1 MNILRFHNLGFPG
14 LLLALLGTAS
24 SQAASPPRGYSIPT
38 IDLAAE
44 TNRQVIVDREP
55 GQYLGHPTTVL
66 LEDGKTILTVY
77 PKGYGKGPIVFK
89 RSTDGGLTWS
99 DRLPVPSSWATSK
112 ETPSIHRV
120 VDAAGK
126 KRLIVWSGL
135 HPARLAVSE
144 DDGKAWSEL
153 KPAGDWGGIVVMGF
167 TEPIKTG
174 AGHYLAMFHDDG
186 RFFTAKPAVKKPAV
200 MTLYKTFSQDGGLTW
215 SAPET
220 VFASSEVHLCE
231 PGFIRSP
238 DGKQIAVLL
247 RENKR
252 VKNSHVIFSGDE
264 GKTWTTPRELPG
276 ALTGDRH
283 TGRYAPDGRLFISF
297 RDTTLESPTKGDWV
311 AWVGT
316 YDDIAKGREGQY
328 RVRLMD
334 NTKSGDCAYPGVEVL
349 PDGTFVTT
357 TYGHWT
363 TNQQPYIAS
372 VRLKLAELDAKPK
385 QAAVKPVP
393 VPADPR
399 VFRKVL
405 RRLGDDGVHTYR
417 IPGLATTPKGTLL
430 AVFDIR
436 HKGSADLP
444 ADIDVGLMRSI
455 DDGETWSAMQR
466 ILDFDAK
473 EPGSRG
479 NGVGDPSILV
489 DAQTGSIFVAGL
501 WSKGNRGWNGSGPGM
516 TPEQTGQFV
525 LTKSTDDGVTWSK
538 PINITTQVK
547 RPEWKL
553 CFQGPGAGIQL
564 RDGTLVFPAQFKD
577 TNGAHSCFIYSAD
590 HGATWEISPP
600 AIPVKPQTSE
610 SQIAEL
616 ADGSLLLSMRNEAR
630 TGQRTWAQWTWQG
643 DLASGQ
649 WSAPWFTVPDP
660 TCMASLVRHPHG
672 ELLFSN
678 PNSATRQRVAMTIR
692 ASTDGGRTWSAGR
705 LLDARPSSYSCL
717 TVLRDGRIGILYE
730 TGDVGCCE
738 TLTFARFPLEWVTE
752 NDR

>member
-1 MNILRFHNLGFPG
+1 MAA
-14 LLLALLGTAS
+14 LLLAV
-24 SQAASPPRGYSIPT
+24 QVPAASPPRGYTIPL

-66 LEDGKTILTVY
+66 LEDGKAILTVY
-77 PKGYGKGPIVFK
+77 PKGHGKGPIVFK

-99 DRLPVPSSWATSK
+99 ERLPVPASWATSK

-120 VDAAGK
+120 VDANGK

-135 HPARLAVSE
+135 YPTRLAVSE
-144 DDGKAWSEL
+144 DDGKTWSEL

-167 TEPIKTG
+167 VEPIKTG
-174 AGHYLAMFHDDG
+174 PGHYLAMFHDDG
-186 RFFTAKPAVKKPAV
+186 RFFAAKPAVKKPAV
-200 MTLYKTFSQDGGLTW
+200 MTLYKTISLDSGLTW

-252 VKNSHVIFSGDE
+252 VKNSHVIFSDDE
-264 GKTWTTPRELPG
+264 GKTWTAPRELPG

-283 TGRYAPDGRLFISF
+283 TGKYGPDGRLFISF

-311 AWVGT
+311 AWVGK
-316 YDDIAKGREGQY
+316 YDDIAQGREGQY

-363 TNQQPYIAS
+363 TNQQPYITS
-372 VRLKLAELDAKPK
+372 VRLKLSELDAKPK

-393 VPADPR
+393 APADPR

-405 RRLGDDGVHTYR
+405 RRMGDDGVHTYR

-430 AVFDIR
+430 AVFDLR
-436 HKGSADLP
+436 HKGSGDLP
-444 ADIDVGLMRSI
+444 GDIDVGLMRST
-455 DDGETWSAMQR
+455 DDGETWSGVQR

-479 NGVGDPSILV
+479 NGVGDPTILV
-489 DAQTGSIFVAGL
+489 DAQTGVIFVAGL

-516 TPEQTGQFV
+516 SPEQTGQFV
-525 LTKSTDDGVTWSK
+525 LTKSSDDGLTWSK
-538 PINITTQVK
+538 PINITEQVK

-553 CFQGPGAGIQL
+553 CFQGPGAGIQM
-564 RDGTLVFPAQFKD
+564 RNGALVFPAQFKD
-577 TNGAHSCFIYSAD
+577 TNGAHSCFIFSTD
-590 HGATWEISPP
+590 HGTTWKISPP

-630 TGQRTWAQWTWQG
+630 TGQRAWAQWTWQG
-643 DLASGQ
+643 DIASGQ

-660 TCMASLVRHPHG
+660 TCMASLMRHPHG
-672 ELLFSN
+672 EMLFSN
-678 PNSATRQRVAMTIR
+678 PNSANRQRVAMTIR

-705 LLDARPSSYSCL
+705 LLDARPSSYSCM
-717 TVLRDGRIGILYE
+717 TILRDGRVGILYE

-738 TLTFARFPLEWVTE
+738 TLTFARFPLEWVLE
-752 NDR
+752 GDR